1 MNLIL
6 AEMLVSLFGIPVD
19 ALASAQGGWNMGAT
33 LCITVGFVLTTLG
46 MFHSLVNSAKYS
58 TSFPPLKDHVLLLPS
73 GKSYVTHFISL
84 KYLNTDKILSL
95 RLNDKPASSDSGN
108 SAKYILMQLLHV

>member
-6 AEMLVSLFGIPVD
+6 TEMLVSLFGIPVD

-46 MFHSLVNSAKYS
+46 MSHMLASLAKYS
-58 TSFPPLKDHVLLLPS
+58 
-73 GKSYVTHFISL
+73 
-84 KYLNTDKILSL
+84 
-95 RLNDKPASSDSGN
+95 
-108 SAKYILMQLLHV
+108 